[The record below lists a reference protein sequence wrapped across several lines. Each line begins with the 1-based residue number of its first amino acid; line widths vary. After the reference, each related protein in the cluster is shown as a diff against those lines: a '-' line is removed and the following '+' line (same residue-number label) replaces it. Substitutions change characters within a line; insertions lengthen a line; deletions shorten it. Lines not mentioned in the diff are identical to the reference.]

1 MERAKIKVN
10 TIDFP
15 SLEFFRL
22 CSMVEAQVITL
33 SDMVLYEEEL
43 FKTIT
48 L

>member
-1 MERAKIKVN
+1 MERTKTWVN

-15 SLEFFRL
+15 SLEFSRL
-22 CSMVEAQVITL
+22 CSMVEAKVITL